1 MPQINPHG
9 KYIFGW
15 ALIGAQSDIQ
25 IPPETQCE
33 YKFEDGGTAILIS
46 GSKASGGFSL
56 GNQLFL
62 GHPRFAA
69 LFAMFP
75 FLLSHDRGE
84 GDLFPY
90 KGRSYGWVKIEAGG
104 KVHLSSYTLDVLG
117 LRTGDAFL
125 VIRGSNLAFD
135 YAHRG
140 PLVERAQSHPEIP
153 VFSS

>member
-1 MPQINPHG
+1 MPQINPGG
-9 KYIFGW
+9 KYIFGRS
-15 ALIGAQSDIQ
+15 LIGVQGEIL
-25 IPPETQCE
+25 IPPETQQE

-69 LFAMFP
+69 LFAMFS

-84 GDLFPY
+84 GDLIPY
-90 KGRSYGWVKIEAGG
+90 KGRSYGWVRIGIGG
-104 KVHLSSYTLDVLG
+104 KIQLPLSTLDDLA
-117 LRTGDAFL
+117 LSTGDTLL

-153 VFSS
+153 VFSA